1 MQSPRHLGAS
11 PKGLILFS
19 FIRFTSARY
28 GPIRALEANSAWG
41 ADKICR
47 RPLGDPQ
54 GDIGALRDAL
64 HELMWKASASSA
76 TDRDCAAPRPRSLL
90 AGGSPLVPG
99 TVLAWRFQLLF
110 AVVDRRLC
118 ASWPDLFHGC
128 PV

>member
-64 HELMWKASASSA
+64 HELMWKSVGIF
-76 TDRDCAAPRPRSLL
+76 RDGPGLRRAETA
-90 AGGSPLVPG
+90 LV
-99 TVLAWRFQLLF
+99 ARWRQPTGVRFRF
-110 AVVDRRLC
+110 WHTEDE
-118 ASWPDLFHGC
+118 S
-128 PV
+128 

>member
-1 MQSPRHLGAS
+1 MQSPRHVSAS
-11 PKGLILFS
+11 AKGLILFS

-47 RPLGDPQ
+47 RPPGDPQ

-76 TDRDCAAPRPRSLL
+76 TERDCAAPRPRSLL
-90 AGGSPLVPG
+90 AGGSPGQV
-99 TVLAWRFQLLF
+99 
-110 AVVDRRLC
+110 
-118 ASWPDLFHGC
+118 HGC
-128 PV
+128 PVQILVHRGRVVIGNSTA